1 MVHENG
7 CKCEAGGSAWG
18 RGVTRSASIALRCL
32 WLPLAFA
39 AGAHARGV
47 SPYLP
52 LNLEP
57 EMEAQI
63 ERVLLLGNQPVMS
76 RPIAAATVLK
86 ALPKAC
92 AIDRVLCAQV
102 TAYLARYTHVS
113 GLTHASVEGA
123 ATHGSDLTVPNR
135 YGMGDRSQWA
145 ASGQVYA
152 QANDYLLLDLGGVAY
167 DGKVDYTGS
176 MLSFGFDKLQID
188 AGFRP
193 HWFSPFTD
201 SSMLMSTEAPTM
213 PSVTIS
219 NYEPL
224 TRLGIRYE
232 FFDARMSASDHIL
245 IEKPDGS
252 FVDEAGHPRLAGAHV
267 SIEPVSGWSFG
278 VSRLMQYGGPGRPS
292 SLKDLF
298 KAFFNPSQYDNTNP
312 GLAFNQQFGNEEASF
327 TSSFLFPGKVPFAV
341 YAEYAG
347 EDTSRGRSYL
357 FGNAALSLGIH
368 FPRLFE
374 RFDLTYETT
383 EWQNAWYIHSLYQD
397 GLTNYG
403 HVIGNWFGD
412 QRQFNNDI
420 VGRSHMVRL
429 AWDAI
434 FGGRV
439 ELRYRT
445 LQNDNYGPVH
455 YERMR
460 DLTVG
465 YSRPCKDMTVG
476 AELDT
481 GKDVFG
487 ASFTRIAGFLRYNDM
502 AEGLSTALMNAVGAG
517 GADSGKSGDI
527 FVDAGM
533 NVYKV
538 RADLTDENLR
548 TTGSRRTGSHF
559 AVGARRSVTEHGDIG
574 ARIELDDI
582 DGHSL
587 VGFRL
592 VDYRYR
598 AGNHLAISGFIGAA
612 RYALATPA
620 YGVYY
625 GAGLQWRNILPGWD
639 IGADFR
645 YNDSIA
651 RDHLLPSDPQSERPD
666 SFYDVWGGTF
676 SVSYHF

>member
-1 MVHENG
+1 M
-7 CKCEAGGSAWG
+7 
-18 RGVTRSASIALRCL
+18 TRSASILVRWL
-32 WLPLAFA
+32 WLPLVFSS
-39 AGAHARGV
+39 GADARGV

-63 ERVLLLGNQPVMS
+63 ERVLLLGDQPVMS

-92 AIDRVLCAQV
+92 AIDRILCEQV

-152 QANDYLLLDLGGVAY
+152 QLNDYLLLDLGAVAY
-167 DGKVDYTGS
+167 GGKVDYTGS

-232 FFDARMSASDHIL
+232 FFDARMSESDHIL

-252 FVDEAGHPRLAGAHV
+252 FTDESGHPRLAGTHV
-267 SIEPVSGWSFG
+267 SIEPFSGWSFG

-298 KAFFNPSQYDNTNP
+298 KAFYNPSQYDNTNP
-312 GLAFNQQFGNEEASF
+312 DLAFNQQFGNEEASF

-357 FGNAALSLGIH
+357 FGNSALSLGIH

-383 EWQNAWYIHSLYQD
+383 EWQNQWYVHSVYQD

-403 HVIGNWFGD
+403 RVVGNWFGD
-412 QRQFNNDI
+412 QRQFNNDV
-420 VGRSHMVRL
+420 VGRSQMVRL

-439 ELRYRT
+439 QLRYRT
-445 LQNDNYGPVH
+445 VKNDNYGPVH
-455 YERMR
+455 YERMS
-460 DLTVG
+460 DLTAG
-465 YSRPCKDMTVG
+465 YSRPWKDMTVG
-476 AELDT
+476 VELDT

-502 AEGLSTALMNAVGAG
+502 TEGLGTALMNAVGAG
-517 GADSGKSGDI
+517 GTDSRSGDL
-527 FVDAGM
+527 FVDAGV

-538 RADLTDENLR
+538 RTDLTDEDTR
-548 TTGSRRTGSHF
+548 STGPRQTGSHF
-559 AVGARRSVTEHGDIG
+559 ALGARRSVTEHGDIG
-574 ARIELDDI
+574 ARLELDDI

-598 AGNHLAISGFIGAA
+598 VGNHLAITGFIGAA

-625 GAGLQWRNILPGWD
+625 GAGLQWRNVLPGWD

-651 RDHLLPSDPQSERPD
+651 RDHVLPTDPQSARPD